1 MYVSWLEE
9 FSTEE
14 LLALTFY
21 NSFLSHSHSDA
32 SWIIYSHLLSL
43 PCSLLLFCP
52 FMELCSSLTSTFFT
66 FCNIQKG
73 NLIHLPDWNQH
84 LEADDINK
92 LLQLNGKHIFGYL
105 IVIFLLSHNT
115 VHSKL
120 NFLSTLKLLLLSSF
134 SVKQWYCH
142 LSILPC

>member
-1 MYVSWLEE
+1 MYVCWLEE

-32 SWIIYSHLLSL
+32 SWITYSHLLSL
-43 PCSLLLFCP
+43 PCSLLLFFSVP
-52 FMELCSSLTSTFFT
+52 LWNFVLLWLHILQHTKRQSHPLAWLELTSRGWWQ
-66 FCNIQKG
+66 I
-73 NLIHLPDWNQH
+73 
-84 LEADDINK
+84 
-92 LLQLNGKHIFGYL
+92 LLQLNCKHIFVYL

-120 NFLSTLKLLLLSSF
+120 NFLSTPKLLFLSSF

-142 LSILPC
+142 LFILPC